1 MLPQYPDTRATKEIL
16 SLHWIPFII
25 AQCLHNKAAQ
35 LRGLEA
41 FRCECEAVAVLEEF
55 THNCHHFFK
64 AWMALCL
71 QYYLLG
77 DAASSQA
84 SYGGRGGRA

>member
-1 MLPQYPDTRATKEIL
+1 MMPQYPDNHTTKEIL
-16 SLHWIPFII
+16 SLHWIPFVV
-25 AQCLHNKAAQ
+25 AQSLHNKASQ
-35 LRGLEA
+35 LQGLEA
-41 FRCECEAVAVLEEF
+41 FRCECEAIAVLEAF

-77 DAASSQA
+77 VAERSHVC
-84 SYGGRGGRA
+84 YGM